1 VGSVPLHRDEV
12 RIVGAEIHLRV
23 GVLDGKAEHF
33 RELAKTLTS
42 LTPSRNLATAP
53 SKGLP
58 VRLDYFEVD
67 LLWCRGEENKGML
80 STVRAVVREGKIEL
94 LDRLDLPEGSKL
106 LVTVLP
112 DEEASFWLEA
122 SQASLDR
129 IWDNPDDDVYAS
141 LLDA

>member
-1 VGSVPLHRDEV
+1 
-12 RIVGAEIHLRV
+12 
-23 GVLDGKAEHF
+23 
-33 RELAKTLTS
+33 
-42 LTPSRNLATAP
+42 
-53 SKGLP
+53 
-58 VRLDYFEVD
+58 LDYFEVD

-94 LDRLDLPEGSKL
+94 LDRVNLPEGSKL

-122 SQASLDR
+122 SRASLDR
-129 IWDNPDDDVYAS
+129 IWDNPDDDVYAR

>member
-1 VGSVPLHRDEV
+1 
-12 RIVGAEIHLRV
+12 
-23 GVLDGKAEHF
+23 
-33 RELAKTLTS
+33 
-42 LTPSRNLATAP
+42 
-53 SKGLP
+53 
-58 VRLDYFEVD
+58 LDYFEVD

-94 LDRLDLPEGSKL
+94 LDRVDLPEGSKL

-122 SQASLDR
+122 SRASLDR
-129 IWDNPDDDVYAS
+129 IWDNPDDDVYAR